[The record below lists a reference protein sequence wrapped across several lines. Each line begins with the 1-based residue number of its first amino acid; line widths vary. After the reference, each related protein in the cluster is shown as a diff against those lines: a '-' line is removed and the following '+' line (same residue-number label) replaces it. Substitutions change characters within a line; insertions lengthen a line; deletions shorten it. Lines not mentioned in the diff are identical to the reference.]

1 MNNKTLAIAFGAL
14 LLIYLL
20 TKLLGGNRE
29 RSFDPNIVTIDTA
42 TVDRIVIHP
51 ASGGGSFEMQK
62 TGDGWQLKR
71 GADQYQATTTS
82 VRGLLT
88 NLSSIE
94 ADRIVSKNPDRYKD
108 YAVDE
113 DGGTRIEVFTGNR
126 KQSDLVV
133 GRFNFNQATR
143 NGISYLRKYDDE
155 AVYSVD
161 GFLSM
166 SLSQGPDNYRN
177 NVLTSLNASDLTRLT
192 LLDNG
197 NSITITKPDSIWR
210 DPDGTEVD
218 STAMANYLNTIRS
231 VNGGTFVNDRSDAGE
246 QLKQLT
252 IEGNNLSAP
261 VEIHCYTSSDT
272 SHHFVIQAS
281 TNPEG
286 YFFSDSSGI
295 YKRFFEDFPVTG
307 GN

>member
-20 TKLLGGNRE
+20 TKLLGGNRD
-29 RSFDPNIVTIDTA
+29 RSFDPNIVTIDTT

-51 ASGGGSFEMQK
+51 AFGGEFFEMQK
-62 TGDGWQLKR
+62 TGNGWHLKR

-82 VRGLLT
+82 VRGLLS
-88 NLSSIE
+88 NLSSIA

-113 DGGTRIEVFTGNR
+113 DGGTRIEIFAGNR

-143 NGISYLRKYDDE
+143 SGISYLRKYDDE

-177 NVLTSLNASDLTRLT
+177 KVLTSLNTSDLTRLT

-197 NSITITKPDSIWR
+197 SRITITKPDSIWR
-210 DPDGTEVD
+210 DPAGMEVD
-218 STAMANYLNTIRS
+218 SAMMANYLNTIRS
-231 VNGGTFVNDRSDAGE
+231 VNGGTFVNARSDVGE
-246 QLKQLT
+246 RLKQLT
-252 IEGNNLSAP
+252 IEGNNLPAP
-261 VEIHCYTSSDT
+261 VEIHCYASRDT
-272 SHHFVIQAS
+272 SHHFVVQAS
-281 TNPEG
+281 TNQEG

-295 YKRFFEDFPVTG
+295 YKRFFEEFPVTG